1 MAFAPPAPPWDNKS
15 INSYFIYFM
24 GILPSSE
31 NWGLYQNNYP
41 QLVCILALNATKE
54 AIGLGGKGVEIWILW
69 NNDKSLEMHYRLI
82 VINDVYATRHVT
94 HSIIC

>member
-1 MAFAPPAPPWDNKS
+1 MA
-15 INSYFIYFM
+15 YFIYFM

-54 AIGLGGKGVEIWILW
+54 AIRLGGGGDGLK
-69 NNDKSLEMHYRLI
+69 N
-82 VINDVYATRHVT
+82 
-94 HSIIC
+94 

>member
-1 MAFAPPAPPWDNKS
+1 
-15 INSYFIYFM
+15 M

-54 AIGLGGKGVEIWILW
+54 AIRLGGGRWVKE
-69 NNDKSLEMHYRLI
+69 LI
-82 VINDVYATRHVT
+82 
-94 HSIIC
+94 S